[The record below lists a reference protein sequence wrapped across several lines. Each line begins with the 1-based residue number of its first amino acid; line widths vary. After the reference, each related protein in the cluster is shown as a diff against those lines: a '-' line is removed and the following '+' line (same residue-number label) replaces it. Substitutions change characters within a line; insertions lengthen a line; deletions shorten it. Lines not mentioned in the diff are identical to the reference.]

1 MQDPNV
7 NEKMQMMILNRN
19 LVCDRATTWMRHII
33 QLISN
38 FILYVPKI
46 YVPIKWCLS
55 MNNQIDSLLRVLW
68 RYKFDWM
75 LDKKKEKKKKKVKK
89 EWHQSIGCWLLAIP
103 VSANILGFFYEVA
116 CSIALLSSTKYPA
129 NTHRQQHASR
139 YIIREKNKT
148 LSCRIRFWK

>member
-1 MQDPNV
+1 
-7 NEKMQMMILNRN
+7 MMILNRN

-89 EWHQSIGCWLLAIP
+89 RMASNYWLAVGYWLFLFQQIF
-103 VSANILGFFYEVA
+103 LGFFYEVA
-116 CSIALLSSTKYPA
+116 CRIALLSSTKYPA

>member
-89 EWHQSIGCWLLAIP
+89 RMASNYWLAVGYWLFLFQQIF
-103 VSANILGFFYEVA
+103 LGFFTKLHVA
-116 CSIALLSSTKYPA
+116 SHCSLPRSILQTHTDSSM
-129 NTHRQQHASR
+129 HLD
-139 YIIREKNKT
+139 I
-148 LSCRIRFWK
+148 